1 MSPLLNPPNILE
13 FLLHLLWMLLF
24 VLGSHRL
31 CVSLLGI
38 RMEWSYAPT
47 SFALLI
53 GGLIYTIQSTA
64 VALTGHIL
72 PPVIFW
78 VIPLVGIQVLLV
90 NVKKLALPLPSLRA
104 SWAVISVSM
113 LFLVFAWVAWSTP
126 FAEPFNGHH
135 HYIFHVTQALLS
147 NHEYP
152 FIEPGMVA
160 YDNWTTLWPPFFS
173 FLATSTA
180 LPESLGSFR
189 PIFIYPPLTFL
200 SIALLCNT
208 IKRAPLAVRL
218 GPLLLVG
225 GSYYIGN
232 TFTDFTFDTT
242 TPLFQ
247 VFFIVQLMKWW
258 SESEAVFPYPYS
270 ILVNLW
276 IGCLFFV
283 IRPHACIVTLVFLLL
298 TGMYL
303 LILDPKRIRLPI
315 RSVRSNSL
323 PRLGFLLL
331 LCVAV
336 WSWNAARLTE
346 YGNPFMPHRFPSLLS
361 PASWEEGHKLSLA
374 SSPPV
379 IPVDTPVETKKTTQ
393 VEMPPQVLANYHLT
407 YYLSR
412 PGSGEVASWVK
423 SFFVGLAF
431 PVWSLVA
438 VLLLPCF
445 GLRSGL
451 FTLVLLTSHT
461 VGLVLLGPYPKLP
474 SFLSLPLAATLFWF
488 IPSYLSK
495 HGKEVHKF
503 IIVPLG
509 ITLSMAA
516 FLFFYNQ
523 FGHRPR
529 TNAWTVLTS
538 LAPWSATPFER
549 LNDRSG
555 VGASLAETTAR
566 LHQYARIANVDPKK
580 VLLADHEPGALFP
593 SLVGMNLSEVRWYSN
608 TSDRGLWMAES
619 VIEVRAALEDL
630 GIEWVQ
636 KPGRSHGSLDRS
648 LFLTHLRSCGRPE
661 EEMVLVRACF

>member
-72 PPVIFW
+72 PPAIFW

-90 NVKKLALPLPSLRA
+90 NVKKLAQPLASLRA
-104 SWAVISVSM
+104 NWAVISVSM
-113 LFLVFAWVAWSTP
+113 LFLLFAWVAWSTP
-126 FAEPFNGHH
+126 FAEAFNGHH

-160 YDNWTTLWPPFFS
+160 YDNSIALWPPFFS
-173 FLATSTA
+173 FLATATA
-180 LPESLGSFR
+180 LPEFLGSFR

-200 SIALLCNT
+200 GIALLCNT
-208 IKRAPLAVRL
+208 IKKSTIAVRL

-258 SESEAVFPYPYS
+258 TESDAVFPYPYS

-276 IGCLFFV
+276 IGCLFFIV
-283 IRPHACIVTLVFLLL
+283 RPHACLVTVVFLVL
-298 TGMYL
+298 TWASL
-303 LILDPKRIRLPI
+303 CILDQKRIQLPVP
-315 RSVRSNSL
+315 RAQTSSL

-336 WSWNAARLTE
+336 WSWNAARLAE

-361 PASWEEGHKLSLA
+361 PASWDEGHKLSLA
-374 SSPPV
+374 SSPQVAPV
-379 IPVDTPVETKKTTQ
+379 AAPLELKKTLGQ
-393 VEMPPQVLANYHLT
+393 KVPPELFTNYHLT

-412 PGSGEVASWVK
+412 PGNGEVASWVK

-431 PVWSLVA
+431 PVWSLVL
-438 VLLLPCF
+438 VLLLPF
-445 GLRSGL
+445 LGPRSGM
-451 FTLVLLTSHT
+451 FTVA
-461 VGLVLLGPYPKLP
+461 LLGSHAFGFLLLGTYPKLP
-474 SFLSLPLAATLFWF
+474 SFLSLPLASTLFWF
-488 IPSYLSK
+488 IPPYLSK
-495 HGKEVHKF
+495 HGKEVHRF

-509 ITLSMAA
+509 ITLSMAV

-538 LAPWSATPFER
+538 LAPSSATTLER

-555 VGASLAETTAR
+555 FRASLEETTTR
-566 LHQYARIANVDPKK
+566 LRQYAKIADIDPKK

-593 SLVGMNLSEVRWYSN
+593 SLVGMNLSKVRWYSN
-608 TSDRGLWMAES
+608 TSHKALWIGESAAEA
-619 VIEVRAALEDL
+619 RAALADL
-630 GIEWVQ
+630 GIGWVQ

-648 LFLTHLRSCGRPE
+648 FFLTHLRSCGRPG
-661 EEMVLVRACF
+661 EEMVLVRDCF